1 MTDDLLEQH
10 FSHVSNPVDDSDWL
24 AVRRRAR
31 RPRRRVALIAVV
43 AAATA
48 LLVAPALGIGGRVL
62 DLIQGE
68 PAPPAVQE
76 SFTEGNSRREQMFA
90 FAAAAGREMRDR
102 FSPVVPGEARGV
114 AEIETADGPI
124 YLWAAP
130 TEDGRQCWLI
140 QTGENPD
147 TGQPGGFG
155 SCDGTDDNG
164 AIRPNGPAWTYV
176 RPSVRI
182 LHVRIYDDA
191 ITRVDLRL
199 EGAPDLSLPVVSG
212 HALGTIP
219 NDEGRV
225 EIEFVVGRNA
235 EGEEI
240 ERWTRPQ

>member
-10 FSHVSNPVDDSDWL
+10 FSQVSNPMDDSDWL

-31 RPRRRVALIAVV
+31 RPRRRVALIAAA

-48 LLVAPALGIGGRVL
+48 LLVTPTLGIGGRVL
-62 DLIQGE
+62 DLIQGD
-68 PAPPAVQE
+68 PAPPAVQK
-76 SFTEGNSRREQMFA
+76 SFSDSDLHREQFYA
-90 FAAAAGREMRDR
+90 KAAAAGVEMHDR
-102 FSPVVPGEARGV
+102 FSRIIPGEARGV
-114 AEIETADGPI
+114 FALETPDGPI

-140 QTGENPD
+140 QVWENPD
-147 TGQPGGFG
+147 TGQPGGHG
-155 SCDGTDDNG
+155 SCDGMDDNG
-164 AIRPNGPAWTYV
+164 AIRPSGPAWTYT
-176 RPSVRI
+176 RPSVRMM
-182 LHVRIYDDA
+182 HVRVYDDA